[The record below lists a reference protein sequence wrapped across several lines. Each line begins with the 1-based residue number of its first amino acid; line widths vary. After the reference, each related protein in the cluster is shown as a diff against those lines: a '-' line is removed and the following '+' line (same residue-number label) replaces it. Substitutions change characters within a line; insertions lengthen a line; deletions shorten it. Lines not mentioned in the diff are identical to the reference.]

1 MVQTLIVFL
10 QQFNWSSAGP
20 RDIFLFL
27 FFQFLEKKKT
37 NKKIAK
43 IAPKIPMFCNGNL
56 DFDMEIMT
64 TNDSNTLQLI
74 RVYYKHKTHC
84 SNSTNSA
91 LIYFAFRNIYS
102 NGTAIGSSC
111 DVSRNASAQYKSC
124 INKTTFGFIVYG
136 FYTTVCYFVLCLQC
150 ELCVRAC
157 MCACRSRS
165 LFLSLSECLQAVFAI
180 CFGAL
185 FSWLVV
191 VPLICLTDFL
201 WLAFLSHSRTITVN
215 TLYVPLTRFVI

>member
-10 QQFNWSSAGP
+10 QLFNWSSAGP
-20 RDIFLFL
+20 RDMFLFL
-27 FFQFLEKKKT
+27 FFQFLEIKKT

-43 IAPKIPMFCNGNL
+43 IPPKIPMFCNGNL

-91 LIYFAFRNIYS
+91 LISFAFRNIYS
-102 NGTAIGSSC
+102 NETAIGSSS

-124 INKTTFGFIVYG
+124 INKTTFGFVVYG

-150 ELCVRAC
+150 ELCVHAC
-157 MCACRSRS
+157 VCVCVQISVSFS
-165 LFLSLSECLQAVFAI
+165 L
-180 CFGAL
+180 
-185 FSWLVV
+185 
-191 VPLICLTDFL
+191 
-201 WLAFLSHSRTITVN
+201 
-215 TLYVPLTRFVI
+215 TL